1 MGSHCCLDDTMKK
14 LDNRNYYANLAI
26 EIAFVG
32 AAVIGGALLF
42 TGFINLVEWA
52 AGIAITR

>member
-1 MGSHCCLDDTMKK
+1 MKK